1 MTSRP
6 LTRADVLHIAQLARL
21 DLSEA
26 EVERFTAELGTILAY
41 VGEVQR
47 VDTTDVAPMSHAGVP
62 SPAEGEGPASAPPWR
77 DDHPH
82 ACLDRSSALANA
94 PDASAGL
101 FRVPRVRG

>member
-1 MTSRP
+1 MTTRP
-6 LTRADVLHIAQLARL
+6 LTRADVLHIAQLACL

-41 VGEVQR
+41 VGEVQQ
-47 VDTTDVAPMSHAGVP
+47 VDTTDVAPMSHAGMP
-62 SPAEGEGPASAPPWR
+62 SPPEREGSASDPAWR
-77 DDHPH
+77 DDQPH

-101 FRVPRVRG
+101 FRVPKVRG

>member
-26 EVERFTAELGTILAY
+26 ELERFTTELGTILAY

-47 VDTTDVAPMSHAGVP
+47 VDTTDVAPMWHAGAP
-62 SPAEGEGPASAPPWR
+62 SPPEREGPASDPAWR
-77 DDHPH
+77 EDEPH

-94 PDASAGL
+94 PDAAAGL
-101 FRVPRVRG
+101 FRVPKVRG

>member
-1 MTSRP
+1 MTPRP
-6 LTRADVLHIAQLARL
+6 LARADVLHIARLARL

-26 EVERFTAELGTILAY
+26 EVERFAAELGTILTY

-47 VDTTDVAPMSHAGVP
+47 VDTADVTPMSHAG
-62 SPAEGEGPASAPPWR
+62 SLAPAGSEAPAGGPAWR

-101 FRVPRVRG
+101 FRVPRVR